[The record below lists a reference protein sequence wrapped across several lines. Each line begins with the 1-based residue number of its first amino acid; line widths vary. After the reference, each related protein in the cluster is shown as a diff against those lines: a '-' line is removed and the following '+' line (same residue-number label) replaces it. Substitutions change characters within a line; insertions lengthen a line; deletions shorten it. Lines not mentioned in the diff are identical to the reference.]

1 MDKQQQILDLEK
13 QKVAAAALLMN
24 QSQMAAASISLN
36 NNTVKPVMTTSNV
49 KPVTTTATAA
59 TTAVAT
65 TAAAATN
72 ITAAATAAQSLNLQ
86 SIFQNMSAEKQQQLI
101 QQRQAL
107 QQLLQKQQVA
117 VQAAQLKKEAL
128 EAVTAITA
136 ANEPDIQITG
146 VTRQTKSNLTS
157 QPLNLSS
164 QLTKA
169 IASSS
174 SSSSSNNL
182 LASSSSKFSIHK
194 PISSL
199 ANGTA
204 LINTG
209 NSPSSSPAKLQETK
223 MKAKTTM
230 RVKSKKEITF
240 GDNSE
245 DEDEEMEVAGVN
257 LQVKH
262 IVNIL
267 L

>member
-1 MDKQQQILDLEK
+1 MDKQQQLLDLEK

-59 TTAVAT
+59 TTAIAT
-65 TAAAATN
+65 TAAATS